1 MARESDLLSEIR
13 VASPCTASWDE
24 MRGDDRTR
32 FCEHCRLNVYN
43 LSEMSHREAEALVR
57 EKEGRLCVRFY
68 ARRDGTM
75 LTRDCPVG
83 FQAVRRWLLQRV
95 GVIGSAY
102 AAMSGL
108 ALLLTGAGRQVM
120 GETWLAE
127 TRLFRALFGW
137 LDERAEPPRV
147 MMGTVPPMPA
157 QPQPIWEENWT
168 YIPSSGSRLPGER
181 GRMKN

>member
-1 MARESDLLSEIR
+1 MAQKSDLLSEIR

-32 FCEHCRLNVYN
+32 FCEQCRLNVYN
-43 LSEMSHREAEALVR
+43 LSEMSRREAEALVR
-57 EKEGRLCVRFY
+57 ETEGRLCVRFY

-83 FQAVRRWLLQRV
+83 FRAARRWLLQRA

-102 AAMSGL
+102 AAMSWL
-108 ALLLTGAGRQVM
+108 ALLLTGGGRRVL

-127 TRLFRALFGW
+127 TRAFRSLFAW
-137 LDERAEPPRV
+137 LDEHAIPHPGVMGMVRFDPPQSDLAMGKVAVPPQVQGPLPPR
-147 MMGTVPPMPA
+147 A
-157 QPQPIWEENWT
+157 
-168 YIPSSGSRLPGER
+168 SGE
-181 GRMKN
+181 